1 MKLKRLLVSISIVII
16 STCFSMAQVTAPS
29 LIGRAGGE
37 SFSLEQLKDSALQ
50 NNIAMRKGRLQ
61 IAAAKEQRREAFTKY
76 FPNISGTGFTFRAN
90 KEMVEMSIDPQ
101 EMMSPAVKE
110 VLSDL
115 APLMQQILP
124 PEVLAGLGS
133 PITMAMMKKGTVA
146 GVNALQPVFAGGQIV
161 IGNKLARLGEEAA
174 HLQLQLSE
182 KDVEAQV
189 EQYYWQLVSMQEK
202 THTLDAVDTML
213 TQIQHDVET
222 AIRAGVAMN
231 NDLLQVKLRQNEIA
245 SQRLKLNN
253 GLTLV
258 KMLLAQFCGIGLT
271 PDPSPKGEGS
281 SFEIEMPD
289 IQQEILSPLAFR
301 RGDGGEAGVSLLPE
315 YQLLEKSVEAAKLQ
329 RKMEVAKNLPTLAVG
344 AGYNYHNLM
353 ENDRHFGMVFA
364 ALNVPITDWW
374 GGAHAI
380 RRKRFDEQAAREQFI
395 DNVQLLQI
403 RVQKASNDV
412 AEAQSQLALAQQS
425 VEQAT
430 ENLRIHRNTYRAGTS
445 NMSDL
450 LQAQLLLQQAQDQQT
465 DAFIALQNA
474 RLAYRQATGSPE

>member
-1 MKLKRLLVSISIVII
+1 L
-16 STCFSMAQVTAPS
+16 
-29 LIGRAGGE
+29 
-37 SFSLEQLKDSALQ
+37 
-50 NNIAMRKGRLQ
+50 
-61 IAAAKEQRREAFTKY
+61 
-76 FPNISGTGFTFRAN
+76 
-90 KEMVEMSIDPQ
+90 
-101 EMMSPAVKE
+101 
-110 VLSDL
+110 
-115 APLMQQILP
+115 
-124 PEVLAGLGS
+124 LGS
-133 PITMAMMKKGTVA
+133 
-146 GVNALQPVFAGGQIV
+146 
-161 IGNKLARLGEEAA
+161 
-174 HLQLQLSE
+174 
-182 KDVEAQV
+182 
-189 EQYYWQLVSMQEK
+189 
-202 THTLDAVDTML
+202 
-213 TQIQHDVET
+213 IQHDVET
-222 AIRAGVAMN
+222 AVKAGVAMN

-253 GLTLV
+253 GQALV
-258 KMLLAQFCGIGLT
+258 KMLLAQFCGING
-271 PDPSPKGEGS
+271 PSPGPSPVREGGNYQ
-281 SFEIEMPD
+281 FEIEMPD
-289 IQQEILSPLAFR
+289 ISQVTLLPSLTGEGLGEGPL
-301 RGDGGEAGVSLLPE
+301 GPSVSTLPE